1 MRLIR
6 GLLVPAPERSLVSF
20 PSLPQFSLLAW
31 SPERV
36 EHAHLGEDVAHDPA
50 LVVLSDEREL
60 RPGESVVEVWT
71 EDARESAP
79 AL

>member
-1 MRLIR
+1 M
-6 GLLVPAPERSLVSF
+6 
-20 PSLPQFSLLAW
+20 
-31 SPERV
+31 